1 MIMYIFLS
9 TALMEP
15 DALPRSRRK
24 RSITKREAP
33 YAIYPEIMVI
43 VDYDGYK

>member
-1 MIMYIFLS
+1 
-9 TALMEP
+9 MEP
-15 DALPRSRRK
+15 DSLPRSRRK

-43 VDYDGYK
+43 VDYDGYRYVIITTII